1 VRGLLTITQ
10 RGALQELGV
19 QHKGFTQRTVREMA
33 DLAREGAPEPETASG
48 KRGVDQTVEPQ
59 AEPQKRVRTSESAT
73 EPAPQRE
80 EAERPSDSPA
90 GDEAEEDAAPVSRGL
105 ALAEKEIQQKADEKR
120 AAGDTQLADAI
131 EATLVTTA
139 PQREAALAPKQNH
152 IDQLAEDLLA
162 GDDEETWKWT
172 ETNLTK
178 EETAEYDQRLQT
190 YNEDHLELV
199 LAHLARKRPNGE
211 ILAGIYE

>member
-1 VRGLLTITQ
+1 M
-10 RGALQELGV
+10 QELGV

-33 DLAREGAPEPETASG
+33 DLTREDAPEPETASG

-139 PQREAALAPKQNH
+139 PQREAALASRQSTF
-152 IDQLAEDLLA
+152 DQLRESLLEEISAE
-162 GDDEETWKWT
+162 DDEETWKWT

>member
-1 VRGLLTITQ
+1 
-10 RGALQELGV
+10 
-19 QHKGFTQRTVREMA
+19 MA

-48 KRGVDQTVEPQ
+48 KRGVDQAADPQ
-59 AEPQKRVRTSESAT
+59 AEPQKRARTSESAT

-105 ALAEKEIQQKADEKR
+105 ALAEKEIQQEADEKR

-139 PQREAALAPKQNH
+139 AQREAALAAKQNH
-152 IDQLAEDLLA
+152 IDQLREDLLA
-162 GDDEETWKWT
+162 EIDEDGDDGDIWKWT
-172 ETNLTK
+172 ETNLNK
-178 EETAEYDQRLQT
+178 EETAEYDQRHENHRQ
-190 YNEDHLELV
+190 YDQRHENHLEFLLGHHV
-199 LAHLARKRPNGE
+199 RNRGGKLSE
-211 ILAGIYE
+211 IIAGIYE